1 MPAREFVLPDLGEGL
16 SEGRV
21 VRWLVGVG
29 DTVVIDQ
36 PVAEV
41 ETAKAL
47 VDLPCPYEGTVEALN
62 VAEGDSAQVGS
73 PLMSVRTPE
82 AAPSWGPAGA
92 GPDVLAAVTG
102 PVAVVSPVVRKTA
115 RDHGIDLA
123 ELTGSGPDGRI
134 ERVDVD
140 RAIARL
146 RAEPAPAAAPHHDR
160 DTDGDEIIPV
170 QQAAAR
176 KYLRGRSGIP
186 HASCWLEADATELVA
201 LRRELADSTGQP
213 MPLVALLA
221 RICTAALRDHPALNA
236 TVDDEAALI
245 TRHRSIGLGI
255 AVQGTRGL
263 VVPVLRDAGERTL
276 GQLARDTTRLVREA
290 ASGSLTPAQLT
301 GGTFTLNN
309 YGPLGVDG
317 ADPIINLP
325 QAAMLGVARIAERPW
340 AHQGTLALRSTV
352 RLAVTFDH
360 RVCDGTQA
368 AAFLTAVASCVE
380 RPLRLL
386 HGC

>member
-1 MPAREFVLPDLGEGL
+1 MSAREFALPDLGEGL
-16 SEGRV
+16 SEGRI

-29 DTVVIDQ
+29 DTVVVDQ

-47 VDLPCPYEGTVEALN
+47 VELPCPYAGVVESLN
-62 VAEGDSAQVGS
+62 VAEGATAPVGD

-82 AAPSWGPAGA
+82 AEPSWGPAGA
-92 GPDVLAAVTG
+92 GPDILGTG
-102 PVAVVSPVVRKTA
+102 TGTGTVAVVSPVVRKAA
-115 RDHGIDLA
+115 RDHGIDLTA
-123 ELTGSGPDGRI
+123 LTGSGPDGRI
-134 ERVDVD
+134 ERVDLD
-140 RAIARL
+140 RAL
-146 RAEPAPAAAPHHDR
+146 AERHAAAGN
-160 DTDGDEIIPV
+160 DGDETIPV

-186 HASCWLEADATELVA
+186 HASCWLEADATELVL
-201 LRRELADSTGQP
+201 LRRELADTTGEP

-221 RICTAALRDHPALNA
+221 RICTSALRGHPALNA

-255 AVQGTRGL
+255 AVQGARGL
-263 VVPVLRDAGERTL
+263 VVPVLRDAGGRTL
-276 GQLARDTTRLVREA
+276 GQLARDTHRLVREA
-290 ASGSLTPAQLT
+290 ASGTLTPAQLT

-325 QAAMLGVARIAERPW
+325 QAAMLGVARIAQRPW

-368 AAFLTAVASCVE
+368 AAFLTEVASCVE

-386 HGC
+386 HDC